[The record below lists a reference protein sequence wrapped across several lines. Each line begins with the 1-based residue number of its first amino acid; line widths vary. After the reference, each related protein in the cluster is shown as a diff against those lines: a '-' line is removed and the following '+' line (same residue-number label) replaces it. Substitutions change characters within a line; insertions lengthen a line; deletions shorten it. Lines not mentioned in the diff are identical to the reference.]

1 MAVRGKKCHLQQC
14 NNLKTTIKMNEITVT
29 SPTRVKCLN
38 ANGDEYNYI
47 YIDDSCVQLEVNMS
61 PDLKTTFGV
70 SSQEIYAVSN
80 DSSFLGI
87 RYQYG
92 TTPILDENTLVPKS
106 YVDAKIAEAI
116 SNL

>member
-1 MAVRGKKCHLQQC
+1 ME
-14 NNLKTTIKMNEITVT
+14 EITVT

-38 ANGDEYNYI
+38 ANGDGYNYV

-61 PDLKTTFGV
+61 PELKTTFVV
-70 SSQEIYAVSN
+70 SAQEIAVISN
-80 DSSFLGI
+80 DPDFLGI
-87 RYQYG
+87 RYQYS
-92 TTPILDENTLVPKS
+92 TNLDENSLVPRS